1 MIFNQYNIVNYDQFE
16 SDKNLLSSNI
26 ACTVLKVQ
34 EKKTQKG
41 NSYAIVKLSDLN
53 NVFEVFI
60 FSEIFE
66 SNRDKLVEGN
76 SIMITLIKNYIDDSK
91 TQRKINVKKIVTFKE
106 VLNKSFE
113 ELNFKINNIEQ
124 LKKLKNLSKIDGKTK
139 IKFQISD
146 DDNNYVFV
154 LNDKRKIDNN
164 LINELNIR
172 ENILID

>member
-1 MIFNQYNIVNYDQFE
+1 
-16 SDKNLLSSNI
+16 
-26 ACTVLKVQ
+26 
-34 EKKTQKG
+34 
-41 NSYAIVKLSDLN
+41 
-53 NVFEVFI
+53 
-60 FSEIFE
+60 
-66 SNRDKLVEGN
+66 
-76 SIMITLIKNYIDDSK
+76 MITLIKNYIDDSK

-113 ELNFKINNIEQ
+113 ELNLKINNIEQ

-146 DDNNYVFV
+146 DDNNYTFV

-164 LINELNIR
+164 LINELEIR

>member
-1 MIFNQYNIVNYDQFE
+1 
-16 SDKNLLSSNI
+16 
-26 ACTVLKVQ
+26 
-34 EKKTQKG
+34 
-41 NSYAIVKLSDLN
+41 
-53 NVFEVFI
+53 
-60 FSEIFE
+60 
-66 SNRDKLVEGN
+66 
-76 SIMITLIKNYIDDSK
+76 MITLIKNYIDGSK

-113 ELNFKINNIEQ
+113 ELNLKINNIEQ

-146 DDNNYVFV
+146 DDNNYTFV

-164 LINELNIR
+164 LINELKIR